1 MEINFIKKKN
11 ENFLIEVS
19 GKVKKLKSFEWFSK
33 NDIIKTI
40 SKNNILNMDTLSVFS
55 NNIKKIDNNYS
66 LNSLKNIIKLTK
78 TPKNLIKRTKINLS
92 KLKNWKKDKT
102 GIYDIKKIF
111 LRLNMSQLKQIQE
124 K

>member
-1 MEINFIKKKN
+1 
-11 ENFLIEVS
+11 
-19 GKVKKLKSFEWFSK
+19 
-33 NDIIKTI
+33 
-40 SKNNILNMDTLSVFS
+40 MDTLSVFS

-102 GIYDIKKIF
+102 GIYDIKIF
-111 LRLNMSQLKQIQE
+111 F
-124 K
+124 

>member
-1 MEINFIKKKN
+1 MKINKNATLISRKKLSEHGNKFYQKN

-55 NNIKKIDNNYS
+55 NNIKKLIT
-66 LNSLKNIIKLTK
+66 IIL
-78 TPKNLIKRTKINLS
+78 
-92 KLKNWKKDKT
+92 
-102 GIYDIKKIF
+102 
-111 LRLNMSQLKQIQE
+111 
-124 K
+124 